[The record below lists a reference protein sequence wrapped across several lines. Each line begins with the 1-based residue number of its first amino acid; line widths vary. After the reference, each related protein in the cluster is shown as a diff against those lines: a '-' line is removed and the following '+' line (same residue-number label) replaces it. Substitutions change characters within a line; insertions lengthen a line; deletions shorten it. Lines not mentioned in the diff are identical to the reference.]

1 MRRELDRTNQS
12 MRTKYLVLITVS
24 SLILFGVVFYT
35 IQSSMNAKLLKTTE
49 WPAPY
54 ATTTAETREVKP
66 TEIGVVVS
74 IEGTRYDASIPADAT
89 VLEAMRTL
97 ADSGAITF
105 SGREYPSLGFFVESL
120 NGKYG
125 GDGFYWILYVNGKT
139 SETGASQT
147 SLKAG
152 DAVEW
157 RYESR

>member
-1 MRRELDRTNQS
+1 

-49 WPAPY
+49 WSVPQ

-66 TEIGVVVS
+66 PEIEAVIS
-74 IEGTRYDASIPADAT
+74 IEGTRYDAGIPADST
-89 VLEAMRTL
+89 VLEAMRAL
-97 ADSGAITF
+97 LDSGAITF